1 MRPDLCGFC
10 GEGGC
15 RLELREGSGDGKK
28 ALYSRVDSFEII
40 STRNTKK
47 VFELEGVRV
56 EQPSDLRKG
65 EEQRVKS
72 IEVFKFEMAEAFYY
86 CFNIS

>member
-56 EQPSDLRKG
+56 EQPRGLRFSNLKWLKLNNR
-65 EEQRVKS
+65 ED
-72 IEVFKFEMAEAFYY
+72 
-86 CFNIS
+86 